1 MFKLMNEKLTPIVII
16 GAGGHAKACIDVI
29 ESTGKSEIIG
39 LTGTV
44 VESGSSVLG
53 YPVLGSDDTLCELR
67 SRVKCLAIGL
77 GQFGSSELR
86 EELYYKAI
94 GLGYELPPIVSPFAV
109 VSNHSNI
116 GQGTIIFHGA
126 IVNAET
132 SIGICNIINS
142 NALIEHNV
150 TVGDFCHISTG
161 VIVNGSSIVGA
172 RSFVGSGSV
181 IVNNIEVPHRSF
193 IKSGSR
199 VTRNV

>member
-1 MFKLMNEKLTPIVII
+1 MFELRIDKLTPIVII

-29 ESTGKSEIIG
+29 ESTGKYEIIG
-39 LTGTV
+39 LTGQV
-44 VESGSSVLG
+44 DESVSSVLG
-53 YPVLGSDDTLCELR
+53 YPVLGSDDKLGKLR

-77 GQFGSSELR
+77 GQFRSSELR
-86 EELYYKAI
+86 EKLYYKAI
-94 GLGYELPPIVSPFAV
+94 GLGYELPPIASPFAA

-116 GQGTIIFHGA
+116 GPGTIIFHGA
-126 IVNAET
+126 VINAET

-142 NALIEHNV
+142 KALIEHDV
-150 TVGDFCHISTG
+150 TIGDFCHISTG

-181 IVNNIEVPHRSF
+181 VVNNVEIAARSF

-199 VTRNV
+199 VDVST

>member
-1 MFKLMNEKLTPIVII
+1 MIKVMDDKLTPILII

-29 ESTGKSEIIG
+29 ESTGKYEIIG
-39 LTGTV
+39 LTGRV
-44 VESGSSVLG
+44 DESGSSVLG
-53 YPVLGSDDTLCELR
+53 YPVLGSDDKLGELR
-67 SRVKCLAIGL
+67 SRVKCLVIGL

-86 EELYYKAI
+86 EKLYHKAI
-94 GLGYELPPIVSPFAV
+94 GLGYELPTIASPFAV
-109 VSNHSNI
+109 VSNHSDI

-126 IVNAET
+126 IINAKA

-142 NALIEHNV
+142 KALIEHDV

-161 VIVNGSSIVGA
+161 VIVNGASIVGA

-181 IVNNIEVPHRSF
+181 VVNNIEIAGRSF

-199 VTRNV
+199 VDVNT